1 MKINFM
7 RMRSTVLTV
16 KLSVLALML
25 LITPIAFAAQGKHA
39 LLVGISRYP
48 VASGA
53 AQLDGVLIDLKSARR
68 MAHAMGVDDASIVE
82 LRNTDATKSNIQN
95 KLEQLSRKVLEGDR
109 VFVYFSGHGTRFQT
123 ETGCEEGFYTYDD
136 EVINHQDLAK
146 YTGPMSQRA
155 EKLITMIDACFSG
168 GVVAKGTRSLA
179 SPRGL
184 VAKFTARTTE
194 DMCSTD
200 GVNNTKTRS
209 LLTELGRFGI
219 KSENFVEIAAAKPN
233 EVSWEITGEGGLATQ
248 AVSRCLLGEA
258 RDLNGSGA
266 VSLDEVRACA
276 QKIVN
281 DKMAPLVSGGQSPST
296 IQVTG
301 NRNLIVTPTV
311 AYKPPLP
318 TVAAVT
324 PTPLATIV
332 QNALTPKPPPKP
344 EPTIAVTPP
353 ANVPPA
359 TVVQNPPTPKPPSQ
373 ATPNMPVV
381 PITPVVST
389 PPVTQTVVVSPPPQP
404 VIKPPVSAP
413 PVSSPVATQTQEA
426 IKPPPKPLTA
436 PVAVALPI
444 EPAAESMPVV
454 EVNGAL
460 ATMQEIYQQRDPRRA
475 LTVKAAQDELRIGR
489 DKLALTVTSANE
501 GYVYAVMLGSDEK
514 SFYLLFPNKID
525 QDNRIKAKQALQLP
539 RPGWEVGAGGPAG
552 TNKVL
557 VVVSQSPRDA
567 KVFVPGNELAGGVFT
582 YSVADLQSRGRLI
595 DFFVGKGVKGR
606 STSMSAALMDIKEIQ

>member
-7 RMRSTVLTV
+7 RMRSRVLII

-109 VFVYFSGHGTRFQT
+109 VFVYFSGHGTRIQT

-136 EVINHQDLAK
+136 GVINHQDLAK

-200 GVNNTKTRS
+200 GVNNTKTRN

-219 KSENFVEIAAAKPN
+219 KRENFVEIAAAKPN
-233 EVSWEITGEGGLATQ
+233 EVSWEITGEGGLATS

-311 AYKPPLP
+311 VYKPPLT
-318 TVAAVT
+318 TVAIVT
-324 PTPLATIV
+324 PTP
-332 QNALTPKPPPKP
+332 
-344 EPTIAVTPP
+344 P
-353 ANVPPA
+353 AA
-359 TVVQNPPTPKPPSQ
+359 VVQNPPTPKPPTQ
-373 ATPNMPVV
+373 ATPTIPVV
-381 PITPVVST
+381 PIVPTA
-389 PPVTQTVVVSPPPQP
+389 PVTQTVSPPT
-404 VIKPPVSAP
+404 PPVTKP
-413 PVSSPVATQTQEA
+413 PVSSPVATQTQEPS
-426 IKPPPKPLTA
+426 KPPQKPSTA
-436 PVAVALPI
+436 PVALVPPMAL
-444 EPAAESMPVV
+444 ADESMPLV
-454 EVNGAL
+454 EGNGAL
-460 ATMQEIYQQRDPRRA
+460 ATMQEIYQQRDPRRT
-475 LTVKAAQDELRIGR
+475 LTVKAAQDALRIGR

-525 QDNRIKAKQALQLP
+525 QDNRIKAKQVLQLP
-539 RPGWEVGAGGPAG
+539 RPGWEVGAGGPEG

-567 KVFVPGNELAGGVFT
+567 KVFVPGNEGAGGIFT
-582 YSVADLQSRGRLI
+582 YSVSDLQSRSRLI

-606 STSMSAALMDIKEIQ
+606 SAAMSAALLDIKEIQ